1 MAINMVYTCI
11 YIYIDNNMDL
21 PQKGEYLYV
30 ILIIWQQAGVLFS
43 IFVRMIFPSY
53 CHSYGEPPHASCNK
67 IILVG

>member
-1 MAINMVYTCI
+1 
-11 YIYIDNNMDL
+11 MDL